1 MPDATAAGETAVER
15 ETKRLYQRY
24 AVELIEAFDLCPY
37 ASRARIDRRT
47 AEVVLL
53 GDAPSDDEVLECVRS
68 LGRDANVEVAFA
80 IFPNLSIQRLA
91 LNGWVERL
99 RHAHQDDPGGLI
111 MTMEGFHP
119 DAPPDLS
126 TPGRLVPFLRRTPHP
141 TIQLT
146 RLSALER
153 VRRSAPH
160 GTGFVDLA
168 SVDLRAFLAIPIP
181 DSVSERIAGNNRARV
196 IEVGVADLEAVLDD
210 IFRDR
215 DETFARLA
223 TEATPAPRP

>member
-1 MPDATAAGETAVER
+1 MSDTELER

-24 AVELIEAFDLCPY
+24 ATELIEAFDLCPY
-37 ASRARIDRRT
+37 ASRARLDRRT
-47 AEVVLL
+47 AEVVLT
-53 GDAPSDDEVLECVRS
+53 GGSPSDEEVLEQVRT
-68 LGRDANVEVAFA
+68 LGREQSVEVAFA
-80 IFPNLSIQRLA
+80 IFPRLVIERLA
-91 LNGWVERL
+91 LNAWVERL
-99 RHAHQDDPGGLI
+99 RHAHQAEPGGLI

-126 TPGRLVPFLRRTPHP
+126 TAGRLVPFLRRTPHP

-168 SVDLRAFLAIPIP
+168 SVDLRAFLAQPIP
-181 DSVSERIAGNNRARV
+181 DSVSERIAHGNREKV
-196 IEVGVADLEAVLDD
+196 LEVGVAALEAVLDD

-215 DETFARLA
+215 DETFARLSSAAA
-223 TEATPAPRP
+223 T

>member
-1 MPDATAAGETAVER
+1 MPDLELER

-37 ASRARIDRRT
+37 ASRARIEQRS
-47 AEVVLL
+47 AEVVIT
-53 GDAPSDDEVLECVRS
+53 GPSPSDDEVLEHVRA
-68 LGRDANVEVAFA
+68 LGRDEAVEVAFV
-80 IFPNLSIQRLA
+80 IFPRLVIERLA
-91 LNGWVERL
+91 LNAWVERL
-99 RHAHQDDPGGLI
+99 RHAHQGEPGGLI

-160 GTGFVDLA
+160 GTGFIDLS
-168 SVDLRAFLAIPIP
+168 SVDLRAFLAAPVP
-181 DSVSERIAGNNRARV
+181 DSVSERIAETNREKV
-196 IEVGVADLEAVLDD
+196 IDVGVAALEAVLDD

-215 DETFARLA
+215 DETFARL
-223 TEATPAPRP
+223 EPAAAP

>member
-1 MPDATAAGETAVER
+1 MSDEATDGALER
-15 ETKRLYQRY
+15 ETKRLYSRY

-37 ASRARIDRRT
+37 ASRARLDGRT
-47 AEVVLL
+47 AEVVIA
-53 GDAPSDDEVLECVRS
+53 GASPSDEDVLAEVRA
-68 LGRDANVEVAFA
+68 LGRDERVEVAFA
-80 IFPNLSIQRLA
+80 IFPTLAIERLA
-91 LNGWVERL
+91 LNVWVERL
-99 RHAHQDDPGGLI
+99 RHAHQDEPGGLV

-126 TPGRLVPFLRRTPHP
+126 TAGRLVPFLRRTPHP

-168 SVDLRAFLAIPIP
+168 SIDLRAFLAQPVP
-181 DSVSERIAGNNRARV
+181 DSVSERIAENNRDKV
-196 IEVGVADLEAVLDD
+196 IEVGVAALEAVVDD

-223 TEATPAPRP
+223 SRR